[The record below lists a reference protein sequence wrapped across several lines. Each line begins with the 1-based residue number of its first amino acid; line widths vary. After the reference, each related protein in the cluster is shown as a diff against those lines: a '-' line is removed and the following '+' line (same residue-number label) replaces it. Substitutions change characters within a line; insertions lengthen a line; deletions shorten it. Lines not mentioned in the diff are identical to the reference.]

1 MRDTFIYLFI
11 YLFVCYLHNL
21 MPLVEYA
28 KRNKKEF
35 EESLKHPLINLFIC
49 SFYYFFF
56 LYQFWALQILPPLTE
71 TSSPRFV
78 KKKDTIGLV

>member
-1 MRDTFIYLFI
+1 MHHRNNISMRDTFIYLFI

-35 EESLKHPLINLFIC
+35 EESLKHPLINLFIY
-49 SFYYFFF
+49 SFYYFFSYTNF
-56 LYQFWALQILPPLTE
+56 GLYKNNA
-71 TSSPRFV
+71 
-78 KKKDTIGLV
+78 